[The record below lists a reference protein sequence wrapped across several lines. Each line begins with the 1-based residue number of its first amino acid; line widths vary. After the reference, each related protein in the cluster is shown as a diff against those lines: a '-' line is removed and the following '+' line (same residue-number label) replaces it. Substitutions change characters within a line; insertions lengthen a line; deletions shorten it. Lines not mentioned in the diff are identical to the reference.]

1 MNLKNKIYMFITF
14 LIIVFMISLTGFY
27 LNSHTH
33 KVSIASSIDN
43 TKQVSSSSENNSS
56 KKEDVKMKESD
67 VSKSE
72 SKPNMSTSSSLNE
85 SKQIVSSSSD
95 KDSSVSNDTKYMSK
109 YRYVYEAVGGD
120 DLSVVNELTGV
131 DIDTLAKE
139 NSISKDDV
147 FKKGD
152 RIFVP

>member
-14 LIIVFMISLTGFY
+14 LIIVFMILLTGFY

-33 KVSIASSIDN
+33 KASIAPSIDN
-43 TKQVSSSSENNSS
+43 TKQVLSSSENNSS

-85 SKQIVSSSSD
+85 SKQIVPSSSN
-95 KDSSVSNDTKYMSK
+95 KDSSVSNDTK
-109 YRYVYEAVGGD
+109 
-120 DLSVVNELTGV
+120 
-131 DIDTLAKE
+131 
-139 NSISKDDV
+139 
-147 FKKGD
+147 
-152 RIFVP
+152 